1 MMHLPLISKAL
12 EKIKLNRLRQQKAF
26 FYAAAALII
35 LFTFGVYYFLTRP
48 DVPVKQVVIKKP
60 KLTRITNGAQNIKDE
75 EVWVGKIEKVLASLQ
90 KQMDQHETILKGLAG
105 HQMTQNSQRLSDNTP
120 SSDSELLPSN
130 HLGTIPGDD
139 IAQARQQ
146 LAMSRTS
153 NQDVDPKG
161 PIFLNALP
169 SSQKPPTKPEIKKIS
184 FQQDPRNSKRIAKS
198 IDHYVP
204 AGCFARGVLT
214 SGVIASTSVGSS
226 ANPQPVH
233 IQLTNYGN
241 LPRRFRTDIKECF
254 VIGSSYGDLASER
267 VFMRLEKL
275 SCVERKTGEVIELT
289 VDGYVAGEDGAN
301 GVRGILVD
309 RSGPAMRNA
318 FIGGFVGG
326 MGNFFSSQQTTPMSI
341 VGGGIA
347 NINPMTSQHLLQ
359 AGAGKGV
366 GNAMEKF
373 ADFYVKRAEQLQP
386 VLEVEPGRI
395 FDIVFKSGFDMAQ
408 TVYRRTLMMENDRE
422 RRELVATGRG
432 SSIGNN
438 VDTRVG
444 GTSVQGFNQPS
455 KQGGFYASTD
465 TPVTDTSFGDA
476 SIGDM
481 HVQGTHAPEQQ

>member
-1 MMHLPLISKAL
+1 MMHLPFISKFL
-12 EKIKLNRLRQQKAF
+12 EKIKLDRLRQQKAF
-26 FYAAAALII
+26 FYAGAAFV
-35 LFTFGVYYFLTRP
+35 LFLTFGVYYLLTRP
-48 DVPVKQVVIKKP
+48 DVPEKQVAVKKP
-60 KLTRITNGAQNIKDE
+60 KITKIANGAQNIKDE
-75 EVWVGKIEKVLASLQ
+75 EHWVYKIEKVLASLQ

-105 HQMTQNSQRLSDNTP
+105 HQMAQNSQKLSD
-120 SSDSELLPSN
+120 SDSPADGNSSPSN
-130 HLGTIPGDD
+130 HLGSVPVDD
-139 IAQARQQ
+139 ITQARQQ
-146 LAMSRTS
+146 LAMSQKTS
-153 NQDVDPKG
+153 QDGISKG
-161 PIFLNALP
+161 AILFNALP
-169 SSQKPPTKPEIKKIS
+169 SSQKPPSKPEIKKIS

-204 AGCFARGVLT
+204 AGSFARGVLT

-226 ANPQPVH
+226 ANPQPIH

-289 VDGYVAGEDGAN
+289 VDGYVTGEDGAN
-301 GVRGILVD
+301 GIRGILVD

-326 MGNFFSSQQTTPMSI
+326 MGNFFSSQQATPLSI

-386 VLEVEPGRI
+386 VLEVEPGRVL
-395 FDIVFKSGFDMAQ
+395 DIVFKSGFDMAQ
-408 TVYRRTLMMENDRE
+408 TVYRRALMMDNDRE
-422 RRELVATGRG
+422 RRELVATGR
-432 SSIGNN
+432 SSITGNN
-438 VDTRVG
+438 
-444 GTSVQGFNQPS
+444 QPNT
-455 KQGGFYASTD
+455 QGGFYASTD
-465 TPVTDTSFGDA
+465 TRVADTSVGDT
-476 SIGDM
+476 SIGNTSVGD
-481 HVQGTHAPEQQ
+481 THAPDQQ